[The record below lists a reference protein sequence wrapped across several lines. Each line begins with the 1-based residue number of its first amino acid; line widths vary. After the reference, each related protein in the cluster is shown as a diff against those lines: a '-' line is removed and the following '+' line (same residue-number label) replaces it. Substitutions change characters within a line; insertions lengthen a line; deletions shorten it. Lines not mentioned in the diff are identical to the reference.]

1 MGMGTVYLGME
12 YIRELEQKYTND
24 EFLLKNK
31 E

>member
-1 MGMGTVYLGME
+1 MGTVYLGME
-12 YIRELEQKYTND
+12 YIRELEQKHTND

>member
-1 MGMGTVYLGME
+1 MGTVYLGME